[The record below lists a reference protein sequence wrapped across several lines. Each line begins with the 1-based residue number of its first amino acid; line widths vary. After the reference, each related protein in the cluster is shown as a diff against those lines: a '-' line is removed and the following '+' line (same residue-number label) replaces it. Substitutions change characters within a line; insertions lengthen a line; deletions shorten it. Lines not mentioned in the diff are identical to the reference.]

1 LKKDQLTTWS
11 NTSRVNQE
19 PMKDLSL
26 SMANKGGV
34 TEVFDYRIYEEQKEA
49 AKRNYLL
56 EPVF

>member
-1 LKKDQLTTWS
+1 MKKDQLTPWS
-11 NTSRVNQE
+11 NTSRINQE

-34 TEVFDYRIYEEQKEA
+34 AEVFNYRVYEEKKEA

-56 EPVF
+56 EPAF